1 VEFGKTR
8 DYSTMRISVQWF
20 SMAPRSIEEEACDL
34 STASQALNRLGDEIR
49 TNILEKPLPPIH
61 APLVFFFA
69 RGFMT
74 FQATALLWQA
84 GFWQDAAVL
93 SRSLREASYQARWT
107 AKRGDEASN
116 LFFVDHER
124 NRRKVMETL
133 SQAAPPE
140 IKAQAQKVV
149 ADMEPSPEVEPWWR
163 NWWGRNKSLSWLAG
177 QIGAGDAYL
186 TEYAMLS
193 AFTHSSP
200 AIFSH
205 YLTPRDGGF
214 TLRTRPGFP
223 ENREFAHAILWT
235 SIAAFTDLCAVLSVA
250 LEIDCTAQLKE
261 VGDALQRLVDED

>member
-1 VEFGKTR
+1 
-8 DYSTMRISVQWF
+8 
-20 SMAPRSIEEEACDL
+20 MAPRSVEEEARDL
-34 STASQALNRLGDEIR
+34 STASQALHRLGDEIR
-49 TNILEKPLPPIH
+49 TKILEKPLPSIH

-74 FQATALLWQA
+74 FRATALLWQN

-93 SRSLREASYQARWT
+93 SRSLREASYQARWI
-107 AKRGDEASN
+107 AKRGDEASQ

-124 NRRKVMETL
+124 NRRKVLKTL
-133 SQAAPPE
+133 GRVAPPE

-149 ADMEPSPEVEPWWR
+149 AEIEPAAEPDAWWR
-163 NWWGRNKSLSWLAG
+163 NWWGRDKSLSWLARE
-177 QIGAGDAYL
+177 IGAGDAYL

-205 YLTPRDGGF
+205 YLEPCAGGF
-214 TLRTRPGFP
+214 TMRTRPGFP

-235 SIAAFTDLCAVLSVA
+235 TLAAFTDLCAVLAEA
-250 LEIDCTAQLKE
+250 LEIDCAAQLKE
-261 VGDALQRLVDED
+261 AGDALQRLVDED